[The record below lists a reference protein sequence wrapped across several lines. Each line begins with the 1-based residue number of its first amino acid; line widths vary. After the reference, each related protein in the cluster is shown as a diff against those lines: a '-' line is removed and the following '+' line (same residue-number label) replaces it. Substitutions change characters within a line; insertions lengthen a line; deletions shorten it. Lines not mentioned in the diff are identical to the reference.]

1 MSPIALK
8 KSFYCTVVSETVSIT
23 LARRSRFGG
32 RNDLFVKCS
41 EDDCQYVDTNTPP
54 CPLTLTLFAA
64 EIERRAAR
72 RNGGGEA

>member
-1 MSPIALK
+1 MSPIAPK

-32 RNDLFVKCS
+32 RNDLFVQCS
-41 EDDCQYVDTNTPP
+41 EADCQYVDTNTPP

-64 EIERRAAR
+64 EIARRAAR
-72 RNGGGEA
+72 RNAGGEA